1 MKVYLDLLQR
11 YPTLALAVINELG
24 RRLRVANDLVQSLAV
39 DRVEQ
44 RIARALLR
52 LAMYNGTP
60 TKDGLMIQ
68 MRLTRQ
74 DLADMTGT
82 TVETAIRIMSR
93 FRKQGWIT
101 TQRGRVIIKQSEQLN
116 QVANQN

>member
-1 MKVYLDLLQR
+1 
-11 YPTLALAVINELG
+11 
-24 RRLRVANDLVQSLAV
+24 
-39 DRVEQ
+39 
-44 RIARALLR
+44 
-52 LAMYNGTP
+52 TP

-82 TVETAIRIMSR
+82 TVETAIRVMSR

-101 TQRGRVIIKQSEQLN
+101 TQRGRVVIKQPEELET
-116 QVANQN
+116 VANQH

>member
-1 MKVYLDLLQR
+1 MAS
-11 YPTLALAVINELG
+11 T
-24 RRLRVANDLVQSLAV
+24 RRPLSERL
-39 DRVEQ
+39 
-44 RIARALLR
+44 ARALLR
-52 LAMYNGTP
+52 LATYNGTP

-82 TVETAIRIMSR
+82 TVETAIRVMSR

-101 TQRGRVIIKQSEQLN
+101 TQRGRVVIKQPEELET
-116 QVANQN
+116 VANQH

>member
-1 MKVYLDLLQR
+1 
-11 YPTLALAVINELG
+11 
-24 RRLRVANDLVQSLAV
+24 
-39 DRVEQ
+39 
-44 RIARALLR
+44 
-52 LAMYNGTP
+52 MYNGTP

-101 TQRGRVIIKQSEQLN
+101 TQRGRVIIKQSDQLN